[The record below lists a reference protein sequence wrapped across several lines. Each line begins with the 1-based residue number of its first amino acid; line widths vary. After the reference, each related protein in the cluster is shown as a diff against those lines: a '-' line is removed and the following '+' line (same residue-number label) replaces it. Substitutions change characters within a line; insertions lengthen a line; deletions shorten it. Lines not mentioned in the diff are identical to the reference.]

1 MILGH
6 LRQPSHAGLPA
17 VLVRAI
23 ALAQAHD
30 LHTIAPGRYELQGDN
45 VLMNVMQFHSGVPE
59 EKKPNCIAS
68 LSISRFYWRGRNGSF
83 MAWRGRPV
91 SAKKRIL
98 MRIISFV
105 VGYAGNRY

>member
-6 LRQPSHAGLPA
+6 LQQPSHAGLPA

-45 VLMNVMQFHSGVPE
+45 VLMNVMAVSYRCAGREKAELHSQFIDIQILLAGKS
-59 EKKPNCIAS
+59 
-68 LSISRFYWRGRNGSF
+68 GSF
-83 MAWRGRPV
+83 MASPGRPV

-98 MRIISFV
+98 TRIISFV